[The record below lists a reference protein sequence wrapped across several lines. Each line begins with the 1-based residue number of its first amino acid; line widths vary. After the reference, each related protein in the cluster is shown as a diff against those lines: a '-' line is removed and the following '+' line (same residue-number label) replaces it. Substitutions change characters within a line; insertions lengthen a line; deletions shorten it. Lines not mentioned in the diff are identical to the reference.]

1 MILTPEEAFF
11 LTHQGDF
18 HTKRKVSVSQVANTK
33 KETVFKWLKDDAL
46 YETET
51 LPDLE
56 RGTCE
61 LLIPKVRH
69 AMPRHATPRHATP
82 RHAPDPGPYLV
93 GVHRVCQAC
102 VLSQL
107 APRIST
113 VCKEDVLARI
123 TSHTVTL
130 ILPPHGCPSFVA
142 VQEGPRR
149 VQGHLE
155 R

>member
-69 AMPRHATPRHATP
+69 AMPRHATPRHATHTTQGPTRWARTGRVRPASSP
-82 RHAPDPGPYLV
+82 RWHPEF
-93 GVHRVCQAC
+93 
-102 VLSQL
+102 
-107 APRIST
+107 PRSAKRT
-113 VCKEDVLARI
+113 C
-123 TSHTVTL
+123 
-130 ILPPHGCPSFVA
+130 
-142 VQEGPRR
+142 
-149 VQGHLE
+149 
-155 R
+155 

>member
-51 LPDLE
+51 SPDLE

-69 AMPRHATPRHATP
+69 AMPRHAH
-82 RHAPDPGPYLV
+82 DPGPDPV
-93 GVHRVCQAC
+93 GAHRACQAC
-102 VLSQL
+102 VLSPL
-107 APRIST
+107 APRISA

-130 ILPPHGCPSFVA
+130 ILPIHGCPSFVA
-142 VQEGPRR
+142 VQEGPWR

-155 R
+155 RRQRSRCVCP

>member
-51 LPDLE
+51 SPDLE

-82 RHAPDPGPYLV
+82 AHSPLGRPVLCD
-93 GVHRVCQAC
+93 VCQNRSVGGRLPFQC
-102 VLSQL
+102 
-107 APRIST
+107 T
-113 VCKEDVLARI
+113 VIEGVQVEMFHSFNGFLE
-123 TSHTVTL
+123 TSGNVTS
-130 ILPPHGCPSFVA
+130 G
-142 VQEGPRR
+142 
-149 VQGHLE
+149 QGE
-155 R
+155 SK